1 MRREYSLEK
10 GVRAVWF
17 KTPMCLCLSTGTE
30 APGVGLHEERV
41 QPREGSES
49 CVVYNPYVSLSIDRY

>member
-10 GVRAVWF
+10 GVRAVCCI
-17 KTPMCLCLSTGTE
+17 TPMCLCLLTGTE

-49 CVVYNPYVSLSIDRY
+49 CVLYNPYVSLSIDRY

>member
-1 MRREYSLEK
+1 MR
-10 GVRAVWF
+10 AAWF
-17 KTPMCLCLSTGTE
+17 ITPMCLCLLTGTE

-49 CVVYNPYVSLSIDRY
+49 CVV